1 MALITWSEQLSVQI
15 DNIDRQHRRWV
26 ELVNALDTAVRE
38 GREDEQLKKTLADLV
53 DYTHYHFK
61 TEETLMQQ
69 ADYDAEEFE
78 LHRREHRVFADQI
91 KIYKDRQSAG
101 FQKLTPQVMQYLRD
115 WLVTHITA
123 SDRGYIAP
131 IKEAGL
137 G

>member
-123 SDRGYIAP
+123 SDRGYITP